1 MYILPQLK
9 KKNLVCK
16 TQNKS
21 GSESEG
27 SLISSLGVRE
37 RLLRLPRGAVTKLG
51 KHPGSSPERQDGVQ
65 EGASS
70 QRQLE
75 IAAASTPEGQGDR
88 GTEREGM
95 HIIWGLKAF

>member
-9 KKNLVCK
+9 KKNLVSK

-37 RLLRLPRGAVTKLG
+37 RLLRLPRGAVTSWVNTREAA
-51 KHPGSSPERQDGVQ
+51 PRQDGVQ

-75 IAAASTPEGQGDR
+75 IAAASTPEEQGDR

-95 HIIWGLKAF
+95 HIIRGLKAF